1 MICAAVQRLID
12 YGIKTSLITQ
22 EDEYVIRNELMDI
35 LRLTDW
41 RDGEN
46 NNNSAA
52 IDDILLPLVDY
63 ACKQGIIPDTS
74 SSRDLFDTRLMGFL
88 TPMPHEIITEFQRRY
103 DGSAINATDWYYRR
117 SQELNYVRSGRI
129 AKDLRWQHETEYGT
143 LDITINRSKP
153 EKDPRD
159 IALARKQKS
168 GDYPKCQLCPENAG
182 FAGTV
187 KHPAR
192 QNLRPIPIT
201 VAREDW
207 EMQYSPYSYYNEH
220 CIFFNKK
227 HIPMKIDAAVFEKL
241 FDVIDYLPHYFVGS
255 NADLPIVGGS
265 ILSHEHFQ
273 GGRYSFA
280 MNRAPIET
288 EFAISR
294 YPNVKAGIVKWPMSV
309 IRLIAEDREELAH
322 CSDLVLETWRGY
334 SDNTALIFAETDGI
348 PHNTITPIARKEG
361 NLYVC
366 DLVLRNN
373 LTTKDRPLGVF
384 HPAPELHHIKKENI
398 GLIEVMGLAVLPA
411 RLARDIDLIENMLIN
426 GQDICSMPELD
437 QHTKWVEELLIK
449 HSSFTEKNTRII
461 LEQEIGEVF
470 LHVLEDAGVFKC
482 NEAGRSAFMRFID
495 VLNNIS

>member
-1 MICAAVQRLID
+1 MICTAVQSLID
-12 YGIKTSLITQ
+12 YGINTSLITK
-22 EDEYVIRNELMDI
+22 EDELVIRNELMDI
-35 LRLTDW
+35 LKLTDW
-41 RDGEN
+41 REGEKSE
-46 NNNSAA
+46 NSPS
-52 IDDILLPLVDY
+52 IEDILQPIVDY
-63 ACKQGIIPDTS
+63 ACKQGIIQDTS
-74 SSRDLFDTRLMGFL
+74 SSRDLFDTKLMGLL
-88 TPMPHEIITEFQRRY
+88 TPLPHEIITEFQRRY
-103 DGSAINATDWYYRR
+103 DGSAIEATDWYYHR
-117 SQELNYVRSGRI
+117 SQDLNYVRSGRI
-129 AKDLRWQHETEYGT
+129 AKDLRWKHETEYGT

-192 QNLRPIPIT
+192 QNLRPIPMK
-201 VAREDW
+201 VAGEDW

-227 HIPMKIDAAVFEKL
+227 HIPMKIDATVFEKL
-241 FDVIDYLPHYFVGS
+241 FDVIDYLPHYFAGS

-273 GGRYSFA
+273 GGRYTFA

-288 EFAISR
+288 EFSIPR
-294 YPNVKAGIVKWPMSV
+294 YPHVKAGIVKWPMSV
-309 IRLIAEDREELAH
+309 IRLVSEDREELSH
-322 CSDLVLETWRGY
+322 CCDLILEKWRGY
-334 SDNTALIFAETDGI
+334 SDSSALIFAETDGN
-348 PHNTITPIARKEG
+348 PHNTITPIAHKEA
-361 NLYVC
+361 NEYVC

-373 LTTKDRPLGVF
+373 LTTKDRPLGLF

-411 RLARDIDLIENMLIN
+411 RLARDIDLMESMLTT
-426 GQDICSMPELD
+426 GQDIRSMPELAQHAQWVD
-437 QHTKWVEELLIK
+437 QLMTKHKE
-449 HSSFTEKNTRII
+449 FTAENTKYI

-470 LHVLEDAGVFKC
+470 LHVLEDAGVFKR
-482 NEAGRSAFMRFID
+482 NELGHSAFVRFISI
-495 VLNNIS
+495 LNNII

>member
-1 MICAAVQRLID
+1 MICTAVQSLID
-12 YGIKTSLITQ
+12 YGINASLITK
-22 EDEYVIRNELMDI
+22 EDEYVVRNELMDI

-41 RDGEN
+41 REGEKSN
-46 NNNSAA
+46 ASSS

-63 ACKQGIIPDTS
+63 ACRQGIIPDTT
-74 SSRDLFDTRLMGFL
+74 SSRDLFDTRLMGLL

-103 DGSAINATDWYYRR
+103 DGSAIEATDWYYHR
-117 SQELNYVRSGRI
+117 SQELNYVRSSRI
-129 AKDLRWQHETEYGT
+129 AKDLRWRHETEYGT

-159 IALARKQKS
+159 IALARKQRS
-168 GDYPKCQLCPENAG
+168 AEYPKCQLCPENAG

-201 VAREDW
+201 VAGEAW

-227 HIPMKIDAAVFEKL
+227 HIPMKIDATVFHKL
-241 FDVIDYLPHYFVGS
+241 FDVIDYLPHYFAGS

-273 GGRYSFA
+273 GGRYTFA

-288 EFAISR
+288 EFTVQR

-309 IRLIAEDREELAH
+309 IRLMSEDRKELAH
-322 CSDLVLETWRGY
+322 CSDLILETWRGY
-334 SDNTALIFAETDGI
+334 SDPAALIFAETDGI

-361 NLYVC
+361 NQYVC

-411 RLARDIDLIENMLIN
+411 RLARDIELMESMLVN
-426 GQDICSMPELD
+426 GQDIRSMPELA
-437 QHTKWVEELLIK
+437 HHANWAEELLSK
-449 HSSFTEKNTRII
+449 YSNFTAEKTRTI

-470 LHVLEDAGVFKC
+470 LHVLEDAGVFKR
-482 NEAGRSAFMRFID
+482 NEAGRSAFMRFIT
-495 VLNNIS
+495 VLNNNS